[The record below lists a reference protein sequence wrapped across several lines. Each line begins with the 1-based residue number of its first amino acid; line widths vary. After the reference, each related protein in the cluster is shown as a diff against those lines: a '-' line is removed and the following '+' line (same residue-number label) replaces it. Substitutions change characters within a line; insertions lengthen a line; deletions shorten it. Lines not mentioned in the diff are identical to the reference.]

1 MNLALVLAGGAG
13 ARMNHSVPKQY
24 LPLEGVPIVVRTL
37 QAFQACQQIDAIC
50 LACAASYQAHVET
63 LIDAYA
69 LTKVRYLAPAGDD
82 RRLTSKYAL
91 DAVAPD
97 CAPDDIILIHDAVRP
112 FVTERIITDNIR
124 LARRYGAVYTVFP
137 TQDTVVESVDGRTLD
152 SVPPRHTLYLGQT
165 PQSFR
170 FEVIQKAHRVYEQ
183 APAPP
188 PVTDDCTLAL
198 SMGHPVHLVQGSK
211 TNIKITT
218 PEDLEIAHFFARKF
232 YFAK

>member
-1 MNLALVLAGGAG
+1 MNVALVLAGGAG
-13 ARMNHSVPKQY
+13 ARMNHAVPKQY

-37 QAFQACQQIDAIC
+37 QAFQACPQIDAIC
-50 LACAASYQAHVET
+50 LACAAPYKAHAQQ
-63 LIDAYA
+63 LIDAYG
-69 LTKVRYLAPAGDD
+69 LDKVRYLAPAGGD

-97 CAPDDIILIHDAVRP
+97 CAPDDIVLIHDAVRP

-124 LARRYGAVYTVFP
+124 LARRFGAVYTVFP
-137 TQDTVVESVDGRTLD
+137 TQDTIVESQNAQTLD
-152 SVPPRHTLYLGQT
+152 SVPPRHTLFLGQT

-170 FEVIQKAHRVYEQ
+170 FAVIEKAHRVYEQ
-183 APAPP
+183 AADPP

-198 SMGHPVHLVQGSK
+198 AMGHPVHLAQGSK

-218 PEDLEIAHFFARKF
+218 PEDLEIAHFFAKKF